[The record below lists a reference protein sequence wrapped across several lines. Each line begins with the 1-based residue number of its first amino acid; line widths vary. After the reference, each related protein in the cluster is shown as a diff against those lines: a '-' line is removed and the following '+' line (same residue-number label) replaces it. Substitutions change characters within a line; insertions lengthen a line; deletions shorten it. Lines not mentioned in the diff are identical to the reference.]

1 MKINKIKGY
10 YIIFLLIL
18 IWELYSRFSSKLVFL
33 PPFSEVI
40 TQFST
45 SLIAKDYLVHILFT
59 VLRTL
64 SGFLVACL
72 IMLPLG
78 VLFGRNKNVYSYFE
92 KIIEFL
98 RPMPSAAIIPIAI
111 LFLGIEDNMKI
122 FVICFGSSWPILI
135 NTIDGVKSVE
145 PMYIKTG
152 MVYNFSNF
160 KIFTKILIPASLP
173 VIFTGF
179 RISIAIALI
188 LAITVEM
195 IVGGNGLGY
204 YILDAERSFKFS
216 EMYSGIFT
224 VGIIGYFINYS
235 IVKLENKFLYWH
247 KKSNQ
252 IK

>member
-1 MKINKIKGY
+1 MKIGKIKGY
-10 YIIFLLIL
+10 YAIVLIIILWEIYSRYSIKSIFLP
-18 IWELYSRFSSKLVFL
+18 S
-33 PPFSEVI
+33 
-40 TQFST
+40 FST
-45 SLIAKDYLVHILFT
+45 VISQFVESLTEKEYLFHVLFT
-59 VLRTL
+59 LLRTL
-64 SGFLVACL
+64 SGFIVACL
-72 IMLPLG
+72 IMLPMG
-78 VLFGRNKNVYSYFE
+78 ILFGRNRNLYSYFE

-98 RPMPSAAIIPIAI
+98 RPMPSAAVIPIAI

-122 FVICFGSSWPILI
+122 FIICFGSSWPILI

-152 MVYNFSNF
+152 IVYNFSNF
-160 KIFTKILIPASLP
+160 KIFTRIIIPASLP

-224 VGIIGYFINYS
+224 VGIIGYFINYT
-235 IVKLENKFLYWH
+235 IVKIEDYFLYWH

-252 IK
+252 T

>member
-1 MKINKIKGY
+1 
-10 YIIFLLIL
+10 
-18 IWELYSRFSSKLVFL
+18 
-33 PPFSEVI
+33 
-40 TQFST
+40 
-45 SLIAKDYLVHILFT
+45 
-59 VLRTL
+59 
-64 SGFLVACL
+64 
-72 IMLPLG
+72 
-78 VLFGRNKNVYSYFE
+78 
-92 KIIEFL
+92 
-98 RPMPSAAIIPIAI
+98 MPSAAIIPIAI